1 MFTRLPILQA
11 TCNDPLAW
19 WCINEGQFPNI
30 TFLAK
35 QIFDKLGSQIEK
47 ESVFNLVGVITSL
60 RCCCLQVENLSHNII
75 IVKNWLNDLCL
86 ICKKKVD
93 MKEYMKVEASLVDNN
108 YDLIEEVE
116 YFKELHIDDEV

>member
-1 MFTRLPILQA
+1 LPILQA